1 MTVKKK
7 KYACGTWSPPDVI
20 PEVKQVDTI
29 SCYPQTAAGKE
40 KPRSGPHSNVSFLL
54 ARSVTINICHI
65 FNPSRNLSKFERAI
79 MTSGVTKVLVN
90 TCSAD

>member
-40 KPRSGPHSNVSFLL
+40 KPRPGPHSNVSFLL
-54 ARSVTINICHI
+54 ARSVGCQHMLY
-65 FNPSRNLSKFERAI
+65 F
-79 MTSGVTKVLVN
+79 
-90 TCSAD
+90 